1 MNIGI
6 TPSLSPEAFFPGEGP
21 RRRISPGPEES
32 SLWSAAGGG
41 PEGVWYDLPDD
52 PRWGSWS
59 TLLVADEAPF
69 SQYDGLIDHLRKGL
83 RLPDRSAC
91 IALTGRDFHGQRNRP
106 WAARQ
111 GNLHLVV
118 HFTPHRPA
126 AEIGHGFTLLPAVA
140 CIRAIRSLSGGAV
153 PAEIKWVNDIVVGNR
168 KVGGF
173 LAFTQTENGIFQD
186 VVLGVGINI
195 ESAPDVEP
203 TPFVPA
209 VGCLGDL
216 HPAFTLSAMLPAL
229 LKELHDLYG
238 TLLADGFMPL
248 MDAYREYAA
257 VVGRR
262 VRIWRETTDSSADHL
277 RGIPPLARGVV
288 KGIADDLSLILED
301 HPEPITRGRLAG
313 EEACKSLGL

>member
-1 MNIGI
+1 MKIGI
-6 TPSLSPEAFFPGEGP
+6 TPTLGLDDFFPRGGP
-21 RRRISPGPEES
+21 RTRISPGAEES
-32 SLWSAAGGG
+32 SFWSAAGGG
-41 PEGVWYDLPDD
+41 PEGVWHDLPDA
-52 PRWGSWS
+52 RWGSWS
-59 TLLVADEAPF
+59 TLLIVDETAF

-83 RLPDRSAC
+83 RLPDRAAC

-106 WAARQ
+106 WAARR

-118 HFTPHRPA
+118 HFTPDRPA

-173 LAFTQTENGIFQD
+173 LAFTQTQKGIVQD

-209 VGCLGDL
+209 VGCLGGL
-216 HPAFTLSAMLPAL
+216 HPAFTLSALLPAL

-238 TLLADGFMPL
+238 TLLAGGFIPL

-257 VVGRR
+257 VVGRP
-262 VRIWRETTDSSADHL
+262 VRIWRETEDSSADHL